1 MQQAA
6 NNKLDAEI
14 TVEGGTLELALIRVP
29 FSTANAKLTSSSPAK
44 VEVRSGQAIVRF
56 LTPFIL
62 QPGKKATL
70 SLVA

>member
-14 TVEGGTLELALIRVP
+14 AVEGGALDLAVVRVP
-29 FSTANAKLTSSSPAK
+29 FSGATAKLTSSSPAK
-44 VEVRSGQAIVRF
+44 VEIRGGHAIVRF
-56 LTPFIL
+56 LTPLVL
-62 QPGKKATL
+62 QPGKKAIL